1 MQKINNVSIDSLQYS
16 SQSRIVAL
24 DPVKPEG
31 LTVLTKGYYSARSP
45 EVSYDGKHLL
55 FSARQKQNDPWQIW
69 EMNLD
74 NSKIMQVTSSLEN
87 CIDPAYLPGGRLVFS
102 KSEINDTLN
111 TRYSLYTC
119 NLDGS
124 NLTKITFSPHTNFA
138 STVLKDGRVLTINRQ
153 VNPDQ
158 KDPIF
163 QIMRPDGTKAD
174 MFYKGIEGSQLL
186 SRGWETMNGKIIFIE
201 SEKGSQ
207 EEGNIVTIDYNRPLH
222 TRVNYTSDISGDFR
236 SAFPLQPGK
245 LLVSYRVSDAD
256 KYALYEFDTENRV
269 IGQAIYNNKD
279 YNALEAVIVEKH
291 NRPKKLPSE
300 VNMGVK
306 TGLLLCQDINF
317 QGIHSSG
324 NASAIP
330 KAGKIEVLG
339 IDSTLGLVEVEEDGS
354 FYLKVIADT
363 PFQIQTIDEN
373 GNVLSGPCDWIWL
386 RPNERR
392 GCIGCHED
400 PEMVP
405 ENRLPLS
412 VKKSPVIV
420 PVHISNI
427 KEKEISLE

>member
-1 MQKINNVSIDSLQYS
+1 MTRDYTDSD
-16 SQSRIVAL
+16 SQQSIVAL
-24 DPVKPEG
+24 FPGKAKEIK
-31 LTVLTKGYYSARSP
+31 VLTKDFFSARYP
-45 EVSYDGKHLL
+45 EVSYDCKHLL
-55 FSARQKQNDPWQIW
+55 FTARKNQTDPWQIW
-69 EMNLD
+69 DMNLE
-74 NSKIMQVTSSLEN
+74 NSMIKQVTSSPEN
-87 CIDPAYLPGGRLVFS
+87 CIDPAYLPGERLLFS
-102 KSEINDTLN
+102 KSSVNDPSK
-111 TRYSLYTC
+111 YDLYTC

-124 NLTKITFSPHTNFA
+124 DLKKITFSPHKNIA
-138 STVLKDGRVLTINRQ
+138 STILRDGRVLTVNRQ
-153 VNPDQ
+153 LNPNP

-163 QIMRPDGTKAD
+163 LILRPDGTKAD
-174 MFYKGIEGSQLL
+174 MFYCGTEGNILA
-186 SRGWETMNGKIIFIE
+186 SRGFETENRKIVFIE
-201 SEKGSQ
+201 SDKAKKNK
-207 EEGNIVTIDYNRPLH
+207 GNIVTIDYNRPLH
-222 TRVNYTSDISGDFR
+222 TRIDYTSEIEGDFR
-236 SAFPLQPGK
+236 SAFPMQTDK
-245 LLVSYRVSDAD
+245 LLVAYRSSEEMG
-256 KYALYEFDTENRV
+256 YGLYEFDTQTRT
-269 IGQAIYNNKD
+269 IGNEIYNNKD
-279 YNALEAVIVEKH
+279 YSTLEVVVISKH
-291 NRPKKLPSE
+291 IRPRKLPSE
-300 VNMGVK
+300 VDMGVE

-330 KAGKIEVLG
+330 KSGKIEVLG
-339 IDSTLGLVEVEEDGS
+339 IDSTLGVVEVEEDGS

-412 VKKSPVIV
+412 VKKPPVIV